1 MCDRRDAEIVFT
13 PTLGDTEEEAGR
25 DGRVYLPSI
34 VVQVSDA
41 TEAAVDAIDDEL
53 DTQLSSAINA
63 FNTAP
68 TTEGAGQVAGS
79 AQDLSDALDDIA
91 KPNTISNACGCV

>member
-1 MCDRRDAEIVFT
+1 MAISYGVYDSRALAMGGSATAIGSHAQAAFYNPALLAFHDK
-13 PTLGDTEEEAGR
+13 EEEAGR

-41 TEAAVDAIDDEL
+41 TEAAVNAIDDEL

-63 FNTAP
+63 FNAAP
-68 TTEGAGQVAGS
+68 TTES
-79 AQDLSDALDDIA
+79 A
-91 KPNTISNACGCV
+91 